1 MAGKSSIVRLP
12 PDVKSYIHKLLR
24 EDRMTLDA
32 MLADIQQ
39 RFPNEKAPSRSALGR
54 FKLGFDEL
62 TEKARQQREMAEAF
76 VGAFGE
82 DASDK
87 TGVLLVEA
95 ISTLTYQAAM
105 GAHEKDEVTVAEVSA
120 LARAA
125 KATMEARTLSVK
137 ERQTIEKAA
146 RERLLQEQAAELDNA
161 VKSQG
166 MTEDQALFWRQK
178 FLGVRTG

>member
-1 MAGKSSIVRLP
+1 MAGKSSISRLP
-12 PDVKSYIHKLLR
+12 PMVKAYIQKLLR
-24 EDRMTLDA
+24 EDRMTLDD
-32 MLADIQQ
+32 MLADIQA
-39 RFPNEKAPSRSALGR
+39 RFPNEKTPSRSALSR
-54 FKLGFDEL
+54 FKVGFEEL
-62 TEKARQQREMAEAF
+62 TDKVRQQREMAEAF

-105 GAHEKDEVTVAEVSA
+105 GAHEKDTVTIAEVSA

-146 RERLLQEQAAELDNA
+146 QEHLVREQQGKLDELGKSGALTADTLQRI
-161 VKSQG
+161 
-166 MTEDQALFWRQK
+166 RQEVYG
-178 FLGVRTG
+178 L

>member
-1 MAGKSSIVRLP
+1 MAGKSSITRLP
-12 PDVKSYIHKLLR
+12 PMVKAYIQKLLR
-24 EDRMTLDA
+24 EDRMTLDD
-32 MLADIQQ
+32 MLADIQT

-54 FKLGFDEL
+54 FKMGFDEL
-62 TEKARQQREMAEAF
+62 TEKVRTQREMAEAF

-105 GAHEKDEVTVAEVSA
+105 GAHEKDEVTIAEVSA

-125 KATMEARTLSVK
+125 KATMEARTMSVK
-137 ERQTIEKAA
+137 ERQAIEKAA
-146 RERLLQEQAAELDNA
+146 RERLLQEQAAELDKTVQA
-161 VKSQG
+161 GG
-166 MTEDQALFWRQK
+166 MDEAQAEFWKKK
-178 FLGVRTG
+178 FLGVA

>member
-1 MAGKSSIVRLP
+1 MAGKSSITRLP
-12 PDVKSYIHKLLR
+12 PMVKAYIQKLLR
-24 EDRMTLDA
+24 EDRMTLDD
-32 MLADIQQ
+32 MLSDIQS

-54 FKLGFDEL
+54 FKMGFDEL
-62 TEKARQQREMAEAF
+62 TEKVRTQREMAEAF

-105 GAHEKDEVTVAEVSA
+105 GAHEKDEVTIAEVSA

-125 KATMEARTLSVK
+125 KATMEARTMSVK
-137 ERQTIEKAA
+137 ERLAVEKATE
-146 RERLLQEQAAELDNA
+146 ERLIREQQSKLDDLGKTGALSPETLKRIRQEVYGL
-161 VKSQG
+161 
-166 MTEDQALFWRQK
+166 
-178 FLGVRTG
+178 

>member
-1 MAGKSSIVRLP
+1 MAGKSSISRLP
-12 PDVKSYIHKLLR
+12 PMVKAYIQKLLR
-24 EDRMTLDA
+24 EDRMTLDD
-32 MLADIQQ
+32 MLDDIRG

-54 FKLGFDEL
+54 FKQGFDQL
-62 TEKARQQREMAEAF
+62 TEKARQHREQAEAF

-95 ISTLTYQAAM
+95 ISTLTYQAAL
-105 GAHEKDEVTVAEVSA
+105 GAHENDDVTIKEVAT

-137 ERQTIEKAA
+137 ERQAIAKAA
-146 RERLLQEQAAELDNA
+146 REQLLAEQAAELE
-161 VKSQG
+161 KSVQTGG
-166 MTEDQALFWRQK
+166 MNEDQALFWREK
-178 FLGVRTG
+178 FLGVK

>member
-1 MAGKSSIVRLP
+1 MAGKSSISRLP
-12 PDVKSYIHKLLR
+12 PMVKAYIQKLLR
-24 EDRMTLDA
+24 EDRMTLDD
-32 MLADIQQ
+32 MLDDIRR

-54 FKLGFDEL
+54 FKQGFDQL
-62 TEKARQQREMAEAF
+62 TEKARQHREQAEAF

-95 ISTLTYQAAM
+95 ISTLTYQAAL
-105 GAHEKDEVTVAEVSA
+105 GAHENDEVTIKEVAT

-137 ERQTIEKAA
+137 ERQAIAKAA
-146 RERLLQEQAAELDNA
+146 REQLLAEQAAELE
-161 VKSQG
+161 KSVQTGG
-166 MTEDQALFWRQK
+166 MNEDQALFWREK
-178 FLGVRTG
+178 FLGVK

>member
-1 MAGKSSIVRLP
+1 MAGKSSISRLP
-12 PDVKSYIHKLLR
+12 PMVKAYIQKLLR
-24 EDRMTLDA
+24 EDRMTLDD
-32 MLADIQQ
+32 MLDDIRE

-54 FKLGFDEL
+54 FKQGFDQL
-62 TEKARQQREMAEAF
+62 TEKARQHREQAEAF

-95 ISTLTYQAAM
+95 ISTLTYQAAL
-105 GAHEKDEVTVAEVSA
+105 GAHENDEVTIKEVAT

-137 ERQTIEKAA
+137 ERQAIAKAA
-146 RERLLQEQAAELDNA
+146 REQLLAEQAAELE
-161 VKSQG
+161 KSVQTGG
-166 MTEDQALFWRQK
+166 MNEDQALFWREK
-178 FLGVRTG
+178 FLGVK

>member
-1 MAGKSSIVRLP
+1 MAGKSSINRLP
-12 PDVKSYIHKLLR
+12 PTVKAYIQKLLR
-24 EDRMTLDA
+24 EDRLTLDD
-32 MLADIQQ
+32 MLADIQA

-54 FKLGFDEL
+54 FKVGFDEL
-62 TEKARQQREMAEAF
+62 IDKARQQREMAEAF

-105 GAHEKDEVTVAEVSA
+105 GAHEKDDVTIAEVSA

-137 ERQTIEKAA
+137 ERQAIEKAT

-161 VKSQG
+161 VKAQG

-178 FLGVRTG
+178 FLGVKP

>member
-1 MAGKSSIVRLP
+1 MAGKSSINRLP
-12 PDVKSYIHKLLR
+12 PTVKAYIQKLLR
-24 EDRMTLDA
+24 EDRLTLDD
-32 MLADIQQ
+32 MLADLQA
-39 RFPNEKAPSRSALGR
+39 RFPNQKAPSRSALGR
-54 FKLGFDEL
+54 FKVGFDEL
-62 TEKARQQREMAEAF
+62 IDKARQQREMAEAF

-87 TGVLLVEA
+87 TGVLLIEA

-105 GAHEKDEVTVAEVSA
+105 GAHEKDDITIAEVSA

-137 ERQTIEKAA
+137 ERQAIEKAT

-161 VKSQG
+161 VKAQG

-178 FLGVRTG
+178 FLGVKP

>member
-1 MAGKSSIVRLP
+1 MAGKSSITRLP
-12 PDVKSYIHKLLR
+12 PMVKAYIQKLLR
-24 EDRMTLDA
+24 EDRMTLDS
-32 MLADIQQ
+32 MLADIQL

-54 FKLGFDEL
+54 FKFGFDEL
-62 TEKARQQREMAEAF
+62 TEKARAQREMAEAF

-105 GAHEKDEVTVAEVSA
+105 GAHEKDEVTIAEVAA

-125 KATMEARTLSVK
+125 KATMEARTMSVK
-137 ERQTIEKAA
+137 ERLAVEKAA
-146 RERLLQEQAAELDNA
+146 RERLLQEQAAELDSA
-161 VKSQG
+161 VKTQG
-166 MTEDQALFWRQK
+166 MTEDQAMFWRQK
-178 FLGVRTG
+178 FLGL

>member
-1 MAGKSSIVRLP
+1 MAGKSSISRLP
-12 PDVKSYIHKLLR
+12 PMVKAYIQKLLR
-24 EDRMTLDA
+24 EDRMTLDD
-32 MLADIQQ
+32 MLDDIRA

-54 FKLGFDEL
+54 FKQGFDQL
-62 TEKARQQREMAEAF
+62 TEKARQHREQAEAF

-95 ISTLTYQAAM
+95 ISTLTYQAAL
-105 GAHEKDEVTVAEVSA
+105 GAHENDEVTIKEVAT

-137 ERQTIEKAA
+137 ERQAIAKAA
-146 RERLLQEQAAELDNA
+146 REQLLAEQAAELE
-161 VKSQG
+161 KSVQTGG
-166 MTEDQALFWRQK
+166 MNEDQALFWREK
-178 FLGVRTG
+178 FLGVK

>member
-1 MAGKSSIVRLP
+1 MAGKSSINRLP
-12 PDVKSYIHKLLR
+12 SMVKAYIQKLLR
-24 EDRMTLDA
+24 EDRMTLDD
-32 MLADIQQ
+32 MLADIQA

-62 TEKARQQREMAEAF
+62 TDKVRQQREMAEAF

-105 GAHEKDEVTVAEVSA
+105 GAHEKDEVTIAEVSA

-125 KATMEARTLSVK
+125 KATMEARTMSVK
-137 ERQTIEKAA
+137 ERQVIEKAA
-146 RERLLQEQAAELDNA
+146 RDRLLQEQSAELDNA
-161 VKSQG
+161 VKAKG
-166 MTEDQALFWRQK
+166 MTEEQAMFWRQK
-178 FLGVRTG
+178 FLGVKR

>member
-1 MAGKSSIVRLP
+1 MAGKSSITRLP
-12 PDVKSYIHKLLR
+12 PMVKAYIQKLLR
-24 EDRMTLDA
+24 EDRMTLDD
-32 MLADIQQ
+32 MLADIQS

-54 FKLGFDEL
+54 FKQGFEEL
-62 TEKARQQREMAEAF
+62 TEKVRNQREMAEAF

-105 GAHEKDEVTVAEVSA
+105 GAHEKDEVTIAEVSA

-125 KATMEARTLSVK
+125 KATMEARTMSVK

-146 RERLLQEQAAELDNA
+146 RERLLQEQAAELDKTVQA
-161 VKSQG
+161 GG
-166 MTEDQALFWRQK
+166 MDEATAEFWKKK
-178 FLGVRTG
+178 FLGVA

>member
-1 MAGKSSIVRLP
+1 MAGKSSIQRLP
-12 PDVKSYIHKLLR
+12 PVVKAYIQKLLR
-24 EDRMTLDA
+24 EDRMTLDD
-32 MLADIQQ
+32 MLADIRS

-54 FKLGFDEL
+54 FKQGFEEL

-76 VGAFGE
+76 VGALGE

-95 ISTLTYQAAM
+95 VSTLAYQAAL
-105 GAHEKDEVTVAEVSA
+105 GAHEKDEVTIKEVTD

-137 ERQTIEKAA
+137 ERQAIERAA
-146 RERLLQEQAAELDNA
+146 QERLVREQQSKLDDLGKTGALTPETLQRI
-161 VKSQG
+161 
-166 MTEDQALFWRQK
+166 RQEVYG
-178 FLGVRTG
+178 L

>member
-1 MAGKSSIVRLP
+1 MAGKSTIKRLP
-12 PDVKSYIHKLLR
+12 PDVKAYLHKLLR
-24 EDRMTLDA
+24 EDRLTLDA
-32 MLADIQQ
+32 MLADLQA
-39 RFPNEKAPSRSALGR
+39 RFPSATPPSRSALGR

-62 TEKARQQREMAEAF
+62 TDKARQQREMAEAF

-105 GAHEKDEVTVAEVSA
+105 GAHEKAEITIAEVTA

-146 RERLLQEQAAELDNA
+146 RERLLQEQAAQLDRA
-161 VKSQG
+161 VKTKG
-166 MTEDQALFWRQK
+166 MTEDQAQYWRQT
-178 FLGVRTG
+178 FLGVKP

>member
-1 MAGKSSIVRLP
+1 MAGKSSITRLP
-12 PDVKSYIHKLLR
+12 PMVKAYIQKLLR
-24 EDRMTLDA
+24 EDRMTLDS
-32 MLADIQQ
+32 MLADIQS

-54 FKLGFDEL
+54 FKFGFDEL
-62 TEKARQQREMAEAF
+62 TEKARAQREMAEAF

-105 GAHEKDEVTVAEVSA
+105 GAHEKDEVTIAEVAA

-125 KATMEARTLSVK
+125 KATMEARTMSVK
-137 ERQTIEKAA
+137 ERLAVEKAA
-146 RERLLQEQAAELDNA
+146 QERLIREQRERLDELGKSGEVDQATLNKVIQAAYGL
-161 VKSQG
+161 
-166 MTEDQALFWRQK
+166 
-178 FLGVRTG
+178 

>member
-1 MAGKSSIVRLP
+1 MAGKSSIQRLP
-12 PDVKSYIHKLLR
+12 PVVKAYIQKLLR
-24 EDRMTLDA
+24 EDRMTLDD
-32 MLADIQQ
+32 MLADIRS

-54 FKLGFDEL
+54 FKLGFEEL

-76 VGAFGE
+76 VGALGE

-95 ISTLTYQAAM
+95 VSTLAYQAAL
-105 GAHEKDEVTVAEVSA
+105 GAHEKDEVTIKEVTD

-137 ERQTIEKAA
+137 ERQAIEKAA
-146 RERLLQEQAAELDNA
+146 QERLVREQQSKLDDLGKTGALTPETLQRI
-161 VKSQG
+161 
-166 MTEDQALFWRQK
+166 RQEVYG
-178 FLGVRTG
+178 L

>member
-1 MAGKSSIVRLP
+1 MAGKSSISRLP
-12 PDVKSYIHKLLR
+12 PMVKAYIQKLLR
-24 EDRMTLDA
+24 EDRMTLDD
-32 MLADIQQ
+32 MLADIQS

-54 FKLGFDEL
+54 FKLGFEEL
-62 TEKARQQREMAEAF
+62 TEKVRQQREMAEAF

-105 GAHEKDEVTVAEVSA
+105 GAHEKDEVTIAEVSA

-137 ERQTIEKAA
+137 ERQTIEKAT
-146 RERLLQEQAAELDNA
+146 RERVLQEQAAELDSA
-161 VKSQG
+161 VKAKG

-178 FLGVRTG
+178 FLGVKA